1 MYWTGSSTIP
11 ATSALIG
18 INEPWVLTQSYLKI
32 SLFTCYAFN
41 FSTGDEVDIQIL
53 ADLGQFGSN
62 TSHGAVIGRKGLVKP
77 DHIAANGS
85 GFF

>member
-1 MYWTGSSTIP
+1 MHWTGSGTIP
-11 ATSALIG
+11 TTSALIG
-18 INEPWVLTQSYLKI
+18 INEPWVLTQSYLEI
-32 SLFTCYAFN
+32 PFFTCYAFN

-62 TSHGAVIGRKGLVKP
+62 TSHGAVIGWKGLVKP
-77 DHIAANGS
+77 DHIAANGG